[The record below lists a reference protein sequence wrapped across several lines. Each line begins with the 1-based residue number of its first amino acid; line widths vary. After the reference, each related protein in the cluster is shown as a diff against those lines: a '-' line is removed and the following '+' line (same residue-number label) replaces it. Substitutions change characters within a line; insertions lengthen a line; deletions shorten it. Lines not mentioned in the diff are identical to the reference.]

1 MNRFLLFIFLTLTIS
16 QVSLGQDSI
25 NITKYN
31 PESFSI
37 DFNGTIFLI
46 SGNTLYKLDNLYNKE
61 IEFSNKMYGN
71 ISSVDVSNPYK
82 ILVFYK
88 ETGMIVFLDNHLK
101 EIQSPISL
109 PKQGL
114 INTELACT
122 GSDNSFWIY
131 YNDTH
136 QIIKFDYKIN
146 AIASTPDLT
155 ILTNIAIPPKSIQE
169 KGDKLF
175 LEIPDFGI
183 LIFYNTGNYIQ
194 TLHFP
199 KIVSFNPLTEKDFFY
214 VDNSREPKILDFT
227 INNFKKVTI
236 NGQYNTDNQLF
247 YSNNKVLELTK
258 NSIKIHDIIAS
269 KSEDK

>member
-1 MNRFLLFIFLTLTIS
+1 MTRIILSFIIGIVIS
-16 QVSLGQDSI
+16 QNTFCQDSI
-25 NITKYN
+25 DVSKYR

-46 SGNTLYKLDNLYNKE
+46 SENTLYKLDKSYNKE
-61 IEFSNKMYGN
+61 TEFSNKMYGK
-71 ISSVDVSNPYK
+71 ISSVDVSNPFK
-82 ILVFYK
+82 LLLFYK
-88 ETGMIVFLDNHLK
+88 ETGMLVFLDNHLK

-114 INTELACT
+114 VNTELACS

-155 ILTNIAIPPKSIQE
+155 ILSNIELPPKSISE

-175 LEIPDFGI
+175 LEIPNFGI
-183 LIFYNTGNYIQ
+183 LIFYNSGNYLQ

-199 KIVSFNPLTEKDFFY
+199 KISSFSPISEKDFFY
-214 VDNSREPKILDFT
+214 VDSINGPTVMDFT
-227 INNFKKVTI
+227 LNKIQNLSISNN
-236 NGQYNTDNQLF
+236 YNTNNQMIYF
-247 YSNNKVLELTK
+247 N
-258 NSIKIHDIIAS
+258 NSIYEKDKFQIRIHNLGT
-269 KSEDK
+269 KKREKE